1 MMLTLNNIA
10 VSYGTIEAVHNV
22 SLELNKGELVSLIG
36 ANGSGKTTTLKAI
49 AGLLPLTR
57 GDIFFNGI
65 PLATIPAHERI
76 KHGLALVPE
85 GRGIFPH
92 MSVEENLLMGA
103 YHRNDSAQIKQDLAH
118 QYELFP
124 RLKERQ
130 YQLSGT
136 LSGGEQQM
144 VAVAR
149 ALMSRPQLLLL
160 DEPSMGLAPIMVE
173 KIFSVIKKVASE
185 GMTILLVEQNAKVAL
200 SLSGRAYVMEHGEII
215 LSGDASQL
223 LNNSAVQAAYL
234 GG

>member
-1 MMLTLNNIA
+1 MILALNNIA
-10 VSYGTIEAVHNV
+10 VSYGSIEAVHDV
-22 SLELNKGELVSLIG
+22 SLTLNQGELVSLIG

-49 AGLLPLTR
+49 AGLLPLVR
-57 GDIFFNGI
+57 GDIFFNGSQ
-65 PLATIPAHERI
+65 LTTISAHDRI
-76 KHGLALVPE
+76 RHGLALVPE

-103 YHRNDSAQIKQDLAH
+103 YHRHDHSAIAEDLAH
-118 QYELFP
+118 QYELFT

-130 YQLSGT
+130 HQLAGT

-144 VAVAR
+144 MAVAR

-185 GMTILLVEQNAKVAL
+185 GMSILLVEQNAKVAL
-200 SLSGRAYVMEHGEII
+200 SLSKRAYVMEHGEIT
-215 LSGDASQL
+215 LSGDASML

>member
-1 MMLTLNNIA
+1 MMLKLNNIA
-10 VSYGTIEAVHNV
+10 VSYGSIKAVHDV
-22 SLELNKGELVSLIG
+22 SLKLNQGELVSLIG

-57 GDIFFNGI
+57 GNIFFNGT
-65 PLATIPAHERI
+65 PLTSVPAHDRI
-76 KHGLALVPE
+76 RHGLALVPE

-103 YHRNDSAQIKQDLAH
+103 YHRNDRTDISKDLKH

-130 YQLSGT
+130 YQLAGT

-144 VAVAR
+144 VAIAR
-149 ALMSRPQLLLL
+149 ALMSRPKLLLL

-200 SLSGRAYVMEHGEII
+200 SLSKRAYVMEHGEITI
-215 LSGDASQL
+215 NGESSTL